1 MPEIRATSAASWGS
15 RDSGDQG
22 WGQCTQRGQT
32 RAFLTELPSRASAPG
47 RWAGAGGVGGGL
59 VGTGTTS
66 ELESAPGAVPG
77 VRAQHPPPS
86 PTATAAPLAPRP
98 SKEEVRTVALSPH
111 LISLGPQPPPPSPS
125 PFQPS
130 YALILPICPALNL
143 PSDPSPPAD
152 ALSGRGDHRSA
163 DAGPGEARPL
173 PGSPPQR

>member
-1 MPEIRATSAASWGS
+1 MAVQEVLLIIATFILLFFCIP
-15 RDSGDQG
+15 DSM
-22 WGQCTQRGQT
+22 
-32 RAFLTELPSRASAPG
+32 FPHF
-47 RWAGAGGVGGGL
+47 GAGGVGGGL

-66 ELESAPGAVPG
+66 ELELAPGAVPG